1 VARYAYERLSPQDND
16 FLLWERPGLPMHT
29 AGTQIFRAGPL
40 ARPDGGIDF
49 AAIRGSTERV
59 LHRVPRYR
67 QKLRWIPGTRQAV
80 WVDDARFNLD
90 FHVRHTALPRP
101 GSEAQ
106 LKRLVAR
113 IMEQPLDLSRPPWET
128 WVVEGLEGGCFATI
142 SKMHHCMLDG
152 AAGMVLSQITMSR
165 DPEGGPPTTGEVP
178 RWFPRPEPSDAE
190 LRRHDRLHR
199 VLAPLRTGG
208 ELAGFLRASD
218 DRLGEVA
225 RRARALE
232 GMLRWKLWPAS
243 ETPLNGPVG
252 PHRILEWTTLP
263 LEAARA
269 MRRAAGCKLN
279 DVVLAVVAG
288 AVRDF
293 MLRRG
298 VRPEK
303 LDFRVS
309 TPVDVRRPDERGRI
323 SGNRVSSWVLRL
335 PLAEPDPAKRLAAI
349 ARETEARKRSHEA
362 DAIELVNALHTL
374 VPLDVQSLARGTM
387 NTIVTNVP
395 GPGFPLYLGGAELL
409 AIYPHAPLLEDVG
422 LVTGVVSYNG
432 RLCWGFHADADRVP
446 DLDAYV
452 AALDGAFRELGEALG
467 VRASAPICLASAR
480 SLEDVDREAHDE
492 TQHGADHRLPD
503 REVRERDVASDLRVE
518 DEPSDTHDRES
529 DPPRHARPL
538 CGTAAAGPT
547 GPHPTGATAGPRPRG
562 APSLTVSAGK

>member
-1 VARYAYERLSPQDND
+1 MARYAYERLAPQDNE
-16 FLLWERPGLPMHT
+16 FLLWERPGLPMY
-29 AGTQIFRAGPL
+29 ASGTQIYRAGPL
-40 ARPDGGIDF
+40 ACPDGGIDF
-49 AAIRGSTERV
+49 AAIRGSIERV

-106 LKRLVAR
+106 LKRLAAR
-113 IMEQPLDLSRPPWET
+113 TMEQPLDLSRPPWET
-128 WVVEGLEGGCFATI
+128 WVVEGLEGGRFATI
-142 SKMHHCMLDG
+142 NKMHHCMLDG

-165 DPEGGPPTTGEVP
+165 DPGGGPRGEVP
-178 RWFPRPEPSDAE
+178 RWYPRPEPSDAE
-190 LRRHDRLHR
+190 LRRHERLHQL
-199 VLAPLRTGG
+199 LAPLRTAGQ
-208 ELAGFLRASD
+208 LAGFLRASD

-225 RRARALE
+225 RRLRALE
-232 GMLRWKLWPAS
+232 GMARWKLWPAS

-252 PHRILEWTTLP
+252 PHRIFDWTTLP
-263 LEAARA
+263 LEETKS

-288 AVRDF
+288 AVREF

-303 LDFRVS
+303 LDFRAS
-309 TPVDVRRPDERGRI
+309 TPVDVRRQDERGRI
-323 SGNRVSSWVLRL
+323 SGNRVSAWVLRL
-335 PLAEPDPAKRLAAI
+335 PLGEPDPAKRLAAI
-349 ARETEARKRSHEA
+349 ARETEGRKRSHEA
-362 DAIELVNALHTL
+362 DAIELVHAVEELL
-374 VPLDVQSLARGTM
+374 SIDLQSLARGTM

-395 GPGFPLYLGGAELL
+395 GPGFPLYLLGAELL
-409 AIYPHAPLLEDVG
+409 AIYPQAPLLEDVG

-432 RLCWGFHADADRVP
+432 RLCWGFNADADRVP

-452 AALDGAFRELGEALG
+452 AAVDRAFRELGEALG

-480 SLEDVDREAHDE
+480 SLEDVDGEAHDE

-518 DEPSDTHDRES
+518 DEASDTHDRES

-547 GPHPTGATAGPRPRG
+547 GPHSTGATAGTP
-562 APSLTVSAGK
+562 TAGSPLP